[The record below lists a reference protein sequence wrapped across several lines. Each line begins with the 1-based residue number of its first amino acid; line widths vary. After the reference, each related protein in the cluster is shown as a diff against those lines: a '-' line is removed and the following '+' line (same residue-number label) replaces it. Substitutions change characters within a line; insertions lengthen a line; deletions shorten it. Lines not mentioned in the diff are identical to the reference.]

1 MRRTHCTP
9 RPAAAHAPAAALL
22 ARRLPLRGYKRS
34 VPAAARARALALLG
48 AWACSLHA
56 LARRLGGPSHET
68 LRRAFHAGRPTLARL
83 DACLPALLRDAL
95 PARPPRRPVEL
106 AIDLHRRPFYGD
118 RATPGLLGGKAE
130 RGTRSFWTYATA
142 VALAPGRRWTV
153 GLARVRSNRMPAVL
167 RALWPQVEASGL
179 RVRRRLLDGGFYCAG
194 VVRWLQRRGVP
205 FVLPVPRKGTAGG
218 TRALYGRPPGL
229 TEYSWRPK
237 GGRRVTV
244 RVAVVRRLLGRRR
257 PRRRK
262 VLVFAY
268 GGLTDGQARRAGAV
282 YRRRFGVDLWYR
294 RRRLGHLRVIA
305 ERLAVRP
312 QGVGLLAAKHDPAG
326 RRLWHHGL
334 GRSLAEELLRHRLG
348 LIVLQRRGVA
358 LDVVFVR
365 LEPIDH
371 LLVGEAEVLRELVH
385 ALLRH
390 RFPCLPCRGPPG
402 GLRGPASLVCPCCY
416 RQASQPSSRSSA
428 GSGARPLKAR
438 AIRRPWTAFFA
449 HSGSRHT

>member
-1 MRRTHCTP
+1 MRRAHCTP

-34 VPAAARARALALLG
+34 VPAAALARALALLG

-282 YRRRFGVDLWYR
+282 YRRRFGVESSYR
-294 RRRLGHLRVIA
+294 QLGQCLGATCSKRA
-305 ERLAVRP
+305 WWRFLL
-312 QGVGLLAAKHDPAG
+312 VGLLLRNLWVSLRYEADAAAGGPAARPTLAEFLAGLAG
-326 RRLWHHGL
+326 RL
-334 GRSLAEELLRHRLG
+334 
-348 LIVLQRRGVA
+348 RRGYRPRRRA
-358 LDVVFVR
+358 
-365 LEPIDH
+365 PT
-371 LLVGEAEVLRELVH
+371 G
-385 ALLRH
+385 
-390 RFPCLPCRGPPG
+390 GPPG
-402 GLRGPASLVCPCCY
+402 SSGGASDAPP
-416 RQASQPSSRSSA
+416 R
-428 GSGARPLKAR
+428 
-438 AIRRPWTAFFA
+438 
-449 HSGSRHT
+449 